1 MHGENVRLGC
11 TTLGTTEA
19 QELQSRRTL
28 GTSGPLGLRGP
39 REFYLH
45 KALLSLGFY
54 NGYLFI

>member
-28 GTSGPLGLRGP
+28 GASGSLGIRDPRG
-39 REFYLH
+39 FYLH
-45 KALLSLGFY
+45 KALLPLGFC